1 MKKPKPTFESST
13 DVERCIVY
21 LADRERASYDAM
33 SRHLNRQINGR
44 DRYVLVSARRQL
56 ERDRGIIFVTE
67 RGIGIVRANN
77 GQVATLATAHPI
89 GRVKRITRQANKR
102 QAHVNVQALTA
113 DEMLAFSIGRVVIN
127 AINKSTRRS
136 FYRQISDEIKK
147 RDNELPLTLDQVLTL
162 PRHRKKI

>member
-1 MKKPKPTFESST
+1 
-13 DVERCIVY
+13 
-21 LADRERASYDAM
+21 
-33 SRHLNRQINGR
+33 
-44 DRYVLVSARRQL
+44 
-56 ERDRGIIFVTE
+56 
-67 RGIGIVRANN
+67 VRANN

-102 QAHVNVQALTA
+102 QANVNVQALTA